1 MIIILDCNES
11 ENSSVIDFWN
21 NKLNEMVIRKAKHK
35 ISFGVSVEC
44 PKFTHCELES
54 GILYFV
60 LLLNVLSTLLYP
72 DNVNHSPFT

>member
-21 NKLNEMVIRKAKHK
+21 NKLNEMVIRKAKHNN
-35 ISFGVSVEC
+35 SFGVSAEC
-44 PKFTHCELES
+44 PKFTYCELES
-54 GILYFV
+54 GILYFD